1 MHRFRSFIQDLLKS
15 NCLSRKTSS
24 VVFIH
29 CPLSLC
35 LIALLLV
42 FFILPARTVHA
53 EKVTIGWDAN
63 EEPDLLG
70 YTVYRNTGKPGP
82 PYNYSDEIL
91 EAELEDPLHPKVTLT
106 GLKKNKEYYVALT
119 AYNTEGVESSFSNDV
134 CIEVVNNEVE
144 VCSQSFTPVASGSSG
159 GGGGG
164 GGGGCFITTAGTEA
178 SLIAQWIYRPVIQ
191 SQVLAML
198 FLLLVFIV
206 AVKLNYKKSAH
217 KKKSF
222 TS

>member
-24 VVFIH
+24 LVFIH

-35 LIALLLV
+35 LIALLVV
-42 FFILPARTVHA
+42 FLILPAHTVHA
-53 EKVTIGWDAN
+53 KKVTIGWDAN

-70 YTVYRNTGKPGP
+70 YVVYRNTGKPGP
-82 PYNYSDEIL
+82 PYNYSDEIP
-91 EAELEDPLHPKVTLT
+91 EAELKDPLHPKVILT
-106 GLKKNKEYYVALT
+106 DLKEGKEYYVALT

-134 CIEVVNNEVE
+134 CLEVVYDEVKA
-144 VCSQSFTPVASGSSG
+144 CSQSFTPVASESS

-178 SLIAQWIYRPVIQ
+178 SLISQWIYRPVIQ

-206 AVKLNYKKSAH
+206 AVKLNYKKSDH
-217 KKKSF
+217 KK
-222 TS
+222 